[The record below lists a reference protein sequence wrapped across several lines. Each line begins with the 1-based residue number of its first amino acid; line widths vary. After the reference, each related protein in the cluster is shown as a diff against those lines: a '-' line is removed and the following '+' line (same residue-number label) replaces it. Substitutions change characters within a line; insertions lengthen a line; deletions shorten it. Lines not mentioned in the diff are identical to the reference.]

1 MSHSQQTDRYKS
13 CCNVEGASRMS
24 RVKRVLCVDD
34 NQGICDAVARLLH
47 AAEVRTAANV
57 AGALALAAV
66 LQFDLFILDISLPDG
81 MGTDLLATLKQ
92 RHPDTPAI
100 LITTSFD
107 ISKEEAR
114 QVGAI
119 DLIHKGNGRFVQEL
133 LEVSGNVLETEFS
146 IKATR

>member
-114 QVGAI
+114 QVGA
-119 DLIHKGNGRFVQEL
+119 LI
-133 LEVSGNVLETEFS
+133 
-146 IKATR
+146 